1 MNRQANLYRVIPA
14 LLGLIAPVAAV
25 KVLSGFVRAAGA
37 ALRSAAAPAALP
49 VPPVVEKAAE
59 VSEQV
64 SDSPVIFA
72 YDGLSRRTKI
82 TEYTNGTVTSKKLYW
97 WLGGS
102 IACERDGLVSG
113 FPITKRYFGQG
124 VLQGTT
130 KLFYTT
136 DHLGSVREL
145 VDDAGTVQAQYRYS
159 TYGERTKESG
169 NLDSDWG
176 YAGLWHHAPS
186 GLDLATYRL
195 YDAKN
200 RRWISRDPLGEGVDF
215 NLYTYCRNSP
225 VNIRDTKGLQPGDVI
240 PEVPAERPGGFGD
253 IDVLPNSMPIP
264 ASGGPA
270 VEPITPSSPDD
281 NYLVGDWFIRV
292 KFKAFCV
299 CPPGTEVV
307 ESGWDFVDTQD
318 VAELHGSGSYAKI
331 RRSPGRIGI
340 GFKCKCKKKGSQC
353 EPFNGTVQDGSI
365 EWSDPSRQRKDINL
379 TVT

>member
-1 MNRQANLYRVIPA
+1 MLPAILGLGGLTAKIIATAVIPRVVRA
-14 LLGLIAPVAAV
+14 ISQSFSATRPPEPCPPPAVEGISSGPEPTPAP
-25 KVLSGFVRAAGA
+25 VLSGVSATRI
-37 ALRSAAAPAALP
+37 RSR
-49 VPPVVEKAAE
+49 K
-59 VSEQV
+59 
-64 SDSPVIFA
+64 
-72 YDGLSRRTKI
+72 
-82 TEYTNGTVTSKKLYW
+82 
-97 WLGGS
+97 
-102 IACERDGLVSG
+102 
-113 FPITKRYFGQG
+113 
-124 VLQGTT
+124 
-130 KLFYTT
+130 
-136 DHLGSVREL
+136 
-145 VDDAGTVQAQYRYS
+145 
-159 TYGERTKESG
+159 
-169 NLDSDWG
+169 WG
-176 YAGLWHHAPS
+176 YAGLWHHGPS

-200 RRWISRDPLGEGVDF
+200 KRWISRDPLGEGVDF